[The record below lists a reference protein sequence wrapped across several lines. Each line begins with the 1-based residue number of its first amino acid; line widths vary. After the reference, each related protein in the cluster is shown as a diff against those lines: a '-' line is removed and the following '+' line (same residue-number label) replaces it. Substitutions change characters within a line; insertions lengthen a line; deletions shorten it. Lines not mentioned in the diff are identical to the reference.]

1 MKRIAIFDADGN
13 LHQVEAD
20 EVKVCAPTAKCIK
33 FWAHLGCAMV
43 VVAIGVFFMIFQGTS
58 SNYFSV
64 GLGLLT
70 LGVGVLI
77 PSPNYKAV
85 TPRTVLSSRPVT
97 PILREVDSEDSSP
110 APTPPDDSTESSDVI
125 IDVRA

>member
-1 MKRIAIFDADGN
+1 MKKIAIFDADGN
-13 LHQVEAD
+13 LHQIEAD
-20 EVKVCAPTAKCIK
+20 EVKLCAPTAKCIK
-33 FWAHLGCAMV
+33 FWAHLACAII
-43 VVAIGVFFMIFQGTS
+43 VVAIGMFFMIYQGTS
-58 SNYFSV
+58 SNYFSI

-85 TPRTVLSSRPVT
+85 TPQKVLSSRPVT
-97 PILREVDSEDSSP
+97 PVLLEGESEDFSR
-110 APTPPDDSTESSDVI
+110 APTLPDGSTESNDVI